1 MNFRSVSVISP
12 GFYIGEAS
20 YEPCQARPILKVCET
35 ADNNGNTG
43 PATKM
48 SHVDAI
54 LESEV
59 LQDIDLL
66 SFAKS

>member
-1 MNFRSVSVISP
+1 MISP

-20 YEPCQARPILKVCET
+20 YEPCQARPILKVCEMKVCET